1 MTKKNRIKK
10 QSSRH
15 EAFPG
20 EPQVIFWGVRG
31 SIATPGATTSLVGGN
46 TSCVEIN
53 LGGEHIIL
61 DGGTGLRQLG
71 AAQGALPFTGHL
83 LLGHLHWDHIQGVPF
98 FGPLFNPQSEVG
110 FIGPQGLQGA
120 LATQMSGPTFP
131 VGMELM
137 GARKTF
143 TELEPGADF
152 SLGEVRVSTAALRH
166 PGGGLAY
173 RLEADGCSVVYAV
186 DTEHPEQG
194 IDSGLLA
201 LAADADLLIYDA
213 QYLPEEY
220 EQKVGWG
227 HSTFEHGAAL
237 ARAAGA
243 ERLILTHHDPLRDD
257 LAVERLLRRAR
268 QCFAQVDVAREGR
281 VVHLKQ
287 PSHRAGEPR
296 VSSLAQAHLG
306 A

>member
-1 MTKKNRIKK
+1 MTKNRSIRKPLNK
-10 QSSRH
+10 S
-15 EAFPG
+15 ENIPTT
-20 EPQVIFWGVRG
+20 PQVIFWGVRG
-31 SIATPGATTSLVGGN
+31 SIATPGPMTSTVGGN
-46 TSCVEIN
+46 TSCVEIY

-71 AAQGALPFTGHL
+71 AAQGALPFQGHL

-98 FGPLFNPQSEVG
+98 FGPLFNPQSEVS
-110 FIGPQGLQGA
+110 FLGPQGLEDA
-120 LATQMSGPTFP
+120 LAGQMSGPTFP

-143 TELEPGADF
+143 TELVPGADF
-152 SLGEVRVSTAALRH
+152 NLGEVRIRTAPLRH

-173 RLEADGCSVVYAV
+173 RLEGQGTSMVYAV

-194 IDSGLLA
+194 VDRGLLE
-201 LAADADLLIYDA
+201 LTADADLLIYDA

-220 EQKVGWG
+220 EQKIGWG
-227 HSTFEHGAAL
+227 HSTFEKGAAL
-237 ARAAGA
+237 ARAAGVGQ
-243 ERLILTHHDPLRDD
+243 LVLTHHDPLRDD
-257 LAVERLLRRAR
+257 LAVERMVRRAR
-268 QCFAQVDVAREGR
+268 QCFARVEAAKEGMVIQLARSPQR
-281 VVHLKQ
+281 T
-287 PSHRAGEPR
+287 GEPR